1 MSQMLAACRA
11 SAGGCS
17 LASVPDLKDTM
28 HMRKSTFAI
37 RTLVA
42 LIALQMTA
50 TALAASGIQ
59 NYTKAT
65 EYYREL
71 DRPDHVLLR
80 FETAPDAF
88 VNSELPTEKFL
99 RKNPALT
106 LAGAGIHQEAYEGLF
121 NDRMEHFK
129 RELRVALRFMPP
141 KEDSDG
147 QSQGSIA

>member
-1 MSQMLAACRA
+1 
-11 SAGGCS
+11 
-17 LASVPDLKDTM
+17 
-28 HMRKSTFAI
+28 MRKSAFAI

-59 NYTKAT
+59 NYTKPT
-65 EYYREL
+65 EYYRGL

-106 LAGAGIHQEAYEGLF
+106 LAGAGTHQEAYEGLST
-121 NDRMEHFK
+121 DR
-129 RELRVALRFMPP
+129 
-141 KEDSDG
+141 
-147 QSQGSIA
+147 I

>member
-1 MSQMLAACRA
+1 
-11 SAGGCS
+11 
-17 LASVPDLKDTM
+17 M
-28 HMRKSTFAI
+28 HMRKSAFAI

-80 FETAPDAF
+80 FETAPDAS

-106 LAGAGIHQEAYEGLF
+106 LAGAGTHQEAYEGLS
-121 NDRMEHFK
+121 NDRIEHLK
-129 RELRVALRFMPP
+129 RELRVALRFISP
-141 KEDSDG
+141 KG
-147 QSQGSIA
+147 NRNLQSKGSIA

>member
-1 MSQMLAACRA
+1 
-11 SAGGCS
+11 
-17 LASVPDLKDTM
+17 M

-59 NYTKAT
+59 NYTTAT
-65 EYYREL
+65 EYYRGL
-71 DRPDHVLLR
+71 DRPDRVLLR

-106 LAGAGIHQEAYEGLF
+106 LAGAGTHQEAYEGLF

-141 KEDSDG
+141 KEDCDG
-147 QSQGSIA
+147 QSKGSIA